1 MSHVHTVLERLRV
14 TDLDMHLHD
23 RSEHAVIVSF
33 RTVHCSI
40 AGDQRLV
47 TCAGIFIILQHQT
60 QVTLHNAPIERL
72 RVRAR
77 GRQFL
82 VDIQHEINAS
92 FRMIHCGASGAQR
105 LPIYADV
112 SSSLQ
117 HPQQFTVPCTS
128 AGRPQ
133 AIALATQLLTN
144 MGKECIISFQII
156 RAGVIG
162 DRRPTLATSC
172 STPICMLHT
181 PCRHLACATGNCPHV
196 HRALRGLSS
205 NTPWSPSCRTNA
217 TGVSE
222 ALLVP
227 QGAWRVVAHGGDG
240 EALFSHGVVGLMILG
255 LCTWHVYCTMP
266 EVPTLCHSLVDAIA
280 SVLLIVHVYCIM
292 PEVPTLC
299 RSLIDAIAIVV
310 IVVAALFTV
319 LT

>member
-1 MSHVHTVLERLRV
+1 MSHVHTALERLRV
-14 TDLDMHLHD
+14 PALDTHLHD

-105 LPIYADV
+105 LPIYADI

-117 HPQQFTVPCTS
+117 HSQQVTVPCAS

-133 AIALATQLLTN
+133 AIALVTQLLTN

-156 RAGVIG
+156 RAGAIG
-162 DRRPTLATSC
+162 DRRPTLATSRD
-172 STPICMLHT
+172 TPICMLHT
-181 PCRHLACATGNCPHV
+181 PCRPLACAADLPTCPHRSPTRSV
-196 HRALRGLSS
+196 VEHPVESELPHERDRSERGSPGAARRLESS
-205 NTPWSPSCRTNA
+205 SPR
-217 TGVSE
+217 
-222 ALLVP
+222 
-227 QGAWRVVAHGGDG
+227 R
-240 EALFSHGVVGLMILG
+240 
-255 LCTWHVYCTMP
+255 
-266 EVPTLCHSLVDAIA
+266 
-280 SVLLIVHVYCIM
+280 
-292 PEVPTLC
+292 
-299 RSLIDAIAIVV
+299 
-310 IVVAALFTV
+310 
-319 LT
+319 